1 MVIIFLIVYISI
13 LFTITYT
20 KEVYSLLKELLSL
33 ENKVAWIDDIHEI
46 TVIGDME
53 SLFVN
58 GQSPFIYIENK
69 QSYIQTK
76 AEKINHS
83 KARIRYHEELPIGE
97 NLFLLWND
105 IKIPI
110 YPGAIVR
117 TKWFDENY
125 SNLDVE
131 LGAICHSASTTFSI
145 WAPTATV
152 VKVELDSDKKLPLK
166 RQNRGVWTLTVDGDW
181 HGCSYI
187 YEVTLNGK
195 TTLVNDPYA
204 KAMLP
209 NSEKG
214 IIVDF
219 TRTKS
224 LKDSTVSRP
233 KRKSL
238 QDAII
243 YELHVRDATVH
254 ENSGVRNKGK
264 FVGLAEKNTTNSNR
278 YSTALSYIK
287 DLGVTHVQLLPINDF
302 ARVNELEPDTSYNW
316 GYDPLFFQVPEGSYS
331 LIPKDPIA
339 RINECKTM
347 IESFHQ
353 EGISVILDVVYNHV
367 FVMEES
373 PFEKIV
379 PGYYFRYRPDGMISN
394 GTGVGNDIAS
404 ERQMVRKFILDTIS
418 FWLEEYQIDG
428 FRFDLM
434 GALDIETMRQ
444 IHDRC
449 KKEPSPI
456 MLLGE
461 GWELDTALPSHLKA
475 TSKNSHELNG
485 VGYFNDLFR
494 DTIKGNLF
502 SHHDTGF
509 VNGNGRY
516 VERLAH
522 LVTGSVLEEY
532 GIPFVSNMNQTINYV
547 ECHDN
552 HTLWDRLLLT
562 NPDASEMERKKMHQ
576 LATGLTLLSQ
586 GIPFIHA
593 GQEWFRTKQGVEN
606 SYISSDE
613 INQLDWDRR
622 ELEDNN
628 VQFVKSLISLR
639 KKYEVFHLSSKD
651 EIRRRFHPLVTPAP
665 IFGFT
670 LLGDDVDFSIYVNP
684 TNKKVPLQLPSSGK
698 WVVTLSNIQ
707 SSNKQVIGE
716 FTSINPFE
724 LLVFKKYRK
733 VTRKEEGTKRF
744 ANAKE

>member
-1 MVIIFLIVYISI
+1 MD
-13 LFTITYT
+13 
-20 KEVYSLLKELLSL
+20 
-33 ENKVAWIDDIHEI
+33 NKVAWIDDIHEI

-53 SLFVN
+53 SLFLN
-58 GQSPFIYIENK
+58 RQSPLIYIENK

-83 KARIRYHEELPIGE
+83 KAKIRYHEELPIGE

-117 TKWFDENY
+117 TNWFDENY

-131 LGAICHSASTTFSI
+131 LGATCHRASTTFSI

-152 VKVELDSDKKLPLK
+152 VKVELNDKKIPLK

-181 HGCSYI
+181 HGCPYI
-187 YEVTLNGK
+187 YDVTLNGES
-195 TTLVNDPYA
+195 TLVNDPYA

-214 IIVDF
+214 IIIDF

-224 LKDSTVSRP
+224 LKDSSVSRP
-233 KRKSL
+233 KLDSL

-243 YELHVRDATVH
+243 YELHVRDATIHV
-254 ENSGVRNKGK
+254 NSGVKNRGK
-264 FVGLAEKNTTNSNR
+264 FLGLTEKNTTNSNG
-278 YSTALSYIK
+278 YPTALSYIK

-302 ARVNELEPDTSYNW
+302 ARVNELDPDTSYNW

-331 LIPKDPIA
+331 LIPNDPVT

-347 IESFHQ
+347 IDSFHQ
-353 EGISVILDVVYNHV
+353 EEISVILDVVYNHV
-367 FVMEES
+367 FIMEES

-379 PGYYFRYRPDGMISN
+379 PGYYFRYHPNGAISN

-418 FWLEEYQIDG
+418 FWLEEYQVDG

-444 IHDRC
+444 IRDRC
-449 KKEPSPI
+449 KEEPIPI

-461 GWELDTALPSHLKA
+461 GWELDTALPPHHKA
-475 TSKNSHELNG
+475 TSGNSHQLNG

-502 SHHDTGF
+502 YHHDSGY
-509 VNGNGRY
+509 VNGNGHY
-516 VERLAH
+516 VERIAH

-532 GIPFVSNMNQTINYV
+532 GIPFVSNINQTINYV

-562 NPDASEMERKKMHQ
+562 NPDASVDERKKIHQ

-593 GQEWFRTKQGVEN
+593 GQEWFRTKKGVEN

-622 ELEDNN
+622 ELEDENI
-628 VQFVKSLISLR
+628 QFVKSLISLR
-639 KKYEVFHLSSKD
+639 KTYEVFRLKSKD
-651 EIRRRFHPLVTPAP
+651 EIRRRFHILETQPP

-670 LLGDDVDFSIYVNP
+670 LLGDDADISIYVNP
-684 TNKKVPLQLPSSGK
+684 TDQKVPLHLPSSGK
-698 WVVTLSNIQ
+698 WFVTLSNIQ
-707 SSNKQVIGE
+707 SSKQVIGE

-724 LLVFKKYRK
+724 LLALKKSRK
-733 VTRKEEGTKRF
+733 TAGKEDSVLFVNTSE
-744 ANAKE
+744 